1 MQITKKVSQLEE
13 QKNAYKEKIKT
24 NEIVIVE
31 KNKKIEEFLR
41 KINHQE
47 EKIKKIM
54 EKFNKKEEEEGKVI
68 ALKEKSI
75 NDLI

>member
-54 EKFNKKEEEEGKVI
+54 EKFKKKRGRGRKSHSFEGKEH
-68 ALKEKSI
+68 K
-75 NDLI
+75 